1 MAAPQA
7 EAHEVTTG
15 AAEAA
20 TDAAV
25 AVATEVVVTDAAVVE
40 ATVVVEAAKEAAT
53 AEEIHEAATE
63 EAVAATDA
71 AVAVAPVADSVVD
84 GPEAIAV
91 AVSVVVSVVA
101 AKEAAKARVAAV
113 EEGVGRRDAGQIM
126 LIEGRRITHSSDAT
140 TEIRGSARSRCST
153 LRQSFRLSRLS
164 VCHNRGMV
172 ASRCF
177 AASYEI

>member
-1 MAAPQA
+1 
-7 EAHEVTTG
+7 V
-15 AAEAA
+15 AA

-25 AVATEVVVTDAAVVE
+25 AVIPVADSVEVAE
-40 ATVVVEAAKEAAT
+40 ATGAAET
-53 AEEIHEAATE
+53 VEEIHEAATE